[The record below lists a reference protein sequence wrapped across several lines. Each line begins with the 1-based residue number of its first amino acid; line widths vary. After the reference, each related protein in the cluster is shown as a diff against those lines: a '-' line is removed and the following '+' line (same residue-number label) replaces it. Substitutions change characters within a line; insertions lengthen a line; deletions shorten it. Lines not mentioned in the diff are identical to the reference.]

1 LLVKFP
7 IGIKV
12 LFTHELQK
20 WQKTI
25 AITDQKTY
33 SSNVNSELKKTTQE
47 HISSTIDLD
56 EVLKSSSTRKMITDY
71 YKMHNKFNNNIRT
84 LLVDLIISHI
94 ITKKI
99 LMSVHLASNIAT
111 YIVNIFKL
119 EKNYLCENLLESFD
133 IK

>member
-1 LLVKFP
+1 MVKFP

-25 AITDQKTY
+25 ALTDQKTY
-33 SSNVNSELKKTTQE
+33 SLNVNSELKKNIQE
-47 HISSTIDLD
+47 PTLATSSTIDLD
-56 EVLKSSSTRKMITDY
+56 EVLKSSSTGKMITDY

-111 YIVNIFKL
+111 YIVAIFPSEVKV
-119 EKNYLCENLLESFD
+119 
-133 IK
+133 I

>member
-1 LLVKFP
+1 MAKFP
-7 IGIKV
+7 IMIKV

-33 SSNVNSELKKTTQE
+33 SSGVNSELKKTIQE
-47 HISSTIDLD
+47 HTSSTIDLD
-56 EVLKSSSTRKMITDY
+56 EVLKSSSTGKMITDY
-71 YKMHNKFNNNIRT
+71 YKMHNKFNSNIRT

-99 LMSVHLASNIAT
+99 LMSVHLASNIAN
-111 YIVNIFKL
+111 YIVAIFPSEVKV
-119 EKNYLCENLLESFD
+119 
-133 IK
+133 I